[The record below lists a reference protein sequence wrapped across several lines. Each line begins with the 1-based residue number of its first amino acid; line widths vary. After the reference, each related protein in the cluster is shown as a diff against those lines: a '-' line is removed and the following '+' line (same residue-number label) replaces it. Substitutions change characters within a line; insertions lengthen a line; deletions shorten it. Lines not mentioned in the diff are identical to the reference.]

1 MDIERPSSG
10 DERPGTM
17 MSRQKELP
25 RLPVAPLH
33 ESLTRYLESLEPLLS
48 QTELDHA
55 REVNTVGILQQLLR
69 VVEMSPKADVGIGIL
84 TTEHRDVWAESYK
97 RLCQDSKNAAC
108 VEAIRKAVLALC
120 LDRPLNSSEPYEVA
134 CPQQMFLGGRDGEN
148 AANRWCDKSL
158 QFIVGEEGYSAL
170 LSDHSPMDGP
180 VVTALVDHCYDYMFR
195 DELDVLIYKFQNYG
209 KDFVKSRNMSPDS
222 FVQMAL
228 QLAFYKIHNVPCAM
242 YESVSTREFLHGRT
256 EGVRGTSSQS
266 LNFCR
271 TFESP
276 HSTREQKEHSL
287 RKAVAKHKHD
297 ANLFAR
303 VDNVELRPFTWVF
316 DGSPASQLAQRRGP
330 GRPRTPL
337 SSRGT
342 DLPFLPPRFTFCR
355 GQSVGG
361 IGTCEHLAVAGT
373 SRRRDGRNCST
384 GGLTGVAPLQT
395 RASSREG
402 CCCSL
407 SSGDEDFE
415 TADSFFTDC
424 FDEVPRNSVQ
434 ATAGLPDVGNTER
447 SSSAPGV
454 DARPSQGRDRPKPA
468 LQRLASMDL
477 GVDSLG
483 NLTNL
488 ELLARQWRTS
498 VMLRKIWRR
507 SERRARSSRE

>member
-1 MDIERPSSG
+1 
-10 DERPGTM
+10 
-17 MSRQKELP
+17 Q
-25 RLPVAPLH
+25 
-33 ESLTRYLESLEPLLS
+33 
-48 QTELDHA
+48 
-55 REVNTVGILQQLLR
+55 
-69 VVEMSPKADVGIGIL
+69 
-84 TTEHRDVWAESYK
+84 
-97 RLCQDSKNAAC
+97 
-108 VEAIRKAVLALC
+108 
-120 LDRPLNSSEPYEVA
+120 
-134 CPQQMFLGGRDGEN
+134 
-148 AANRWCDKSL
+148 
-158 QFIVGEEGYSAL
+158 
-170 LSDHSPMDGP
+170 
-180 VVTALVDHCYDYMFR
+180 
-195 DELDVLIYKFQNYG
+195 
-209 KDFVKSRNMSPDS
+209 
-222 FVQMAL
+222 
-228 QLAFYKIHNVPCAM
+228 
-242 YESVSTREFLHGRT
+242 
-256 EGVRGTSSQS
+256 
-266 LNFCR
+266 
-271 TFESP
+271 
-276 HSTREQKEHSL
+276 
-287 RKAVAKHKHD
+287 
-297 ANLFAR
+297 FAR

-355 GQSVGG
+355 GHSVGG
-361 IGTCEHLAVAGT
+361 IATCEHLAVAGT
-373 SRRRDGRNCST
+373 SRRRDGRNPST
-384 GGLTGVAPLQT
+384 GGGVAPLQT

-434 ATAGLPDVGNTER
+434 AAAGLPDVGNTER
-447 SSSAPGV
+447 SS
-454 DARPSQGRDRPKPA
+454 RDRPKPA